1 MTKNNNLS
9 VMLILMSWASNCL
22 AGGGVLLSDDSCIM
36 TIGFYEAHFT
46 AYQPDSSGDKQFC
59 EDLEEM
65 GNTIFVLDYL
75 HKSLS
80 EVPVDFR
87 IIKNVTNKG
96 EFVQMG
102 DIMEIQDLDRF
113 TVFYQEPIIKTNASY
128 TVSHDFIE
136 KGEYVGIVTAG
147 HPTNNNI
154 YSSVFPFRVGA
165 SDLSWSIIVFLGL
178 ILIFGVYLFRM
189 TRSK

>member
-9 VMLILMSWASNCL
+9 VMLILISWASNCL

-46 AYQPDSSGDKQFC
+46 AYQPNSSGDEQFC
-59 EDLEEM
+59 EDLKGM

-96 EFVQMG
+96 EFVQMA

-113 TVFYQEPIIKTNASY
+113 TVFYQKPIIKTNASY
-128 TVSHDFIE
+128 TVSHDFTE

-154 YSSVFPFRVGA
+154 YSSVFPFSVGA
-165 SDLSWSIIVFLGL
+165 SNLSWPIIIFFGL
-178 ILIFGVYLFRM
+178 ILIFGTYLFRM
-189 TRSK
+189 TRSE

>member
-178 ILIFGVYLFRM
+178 ILILGAYLFRM

>member
-96 EFVQMG
+96 EFVQMD

-136 KGEYVGIVTAG
+136 KGEYIGIVTAG

-189 TRSK
+189 TRSE

>member
-154 YSSVFPFRVGA
+154 YSSVFPFSVGA

-178 ILIFGVYLFRM
+178 ILILGAYLFRM
-189 TRSK
+189 TRSE

>member
-136 KGEYVGIVTAG
+136 KGEYIGIVTAG

-154 YSSVFPFRVGA
+154 YSSVFPFSVGA

-178 ILIFGVYLFRM
+178 ILILGAYLFRM

>member
-9 VMLILMSWASNCL
+9 VILILMSWASNCL

-65 GNTIFVLDYL
+65 GNTIFVLDFL

-136 KGEYVGIVTAG
+136 KGEYIGIVTAG

-189 TRSK
+189 TRSE

>member
-1 MTKNNNLS
+1 
-9 VMLILMSWASNCL
+9 MLILISWASNCL

-46 AYQPDSSGDKQFC
+46 AYQPNSSGDEQFC
-59 EDLEEM
+59 EDLKGM

-96 EFVQMG
+96 EFVQMA

-113 TVFYQEPIIKTNASY
+113 TVFYQKPIIKTNASY
-128 TVSHDFIE
+128 TVSHDFTE

-154 YSSVFPFRVGA
+154 YSSVFPFSVGA
-165 SDLSWSIIVFLGL
+165 SNLSWPIIIFFGL
-178 ILIFGVYLFRM
+178 ILIFGTYLFRM
-189 TRSK
+189 TRSE

>member
-9 VMLILMSWASNCL
+9 VMLILISWASNCL

-46 AYQPDSSGDKQFC
+46 AYQPNSSGDEQFC
-59 EDLEEM
+59 EDLKGM

-96 EFVQMG
+96 EFVQMA

-113 TVFYQEPIIKTNASY
+113 TVFYQKPIIKTNASY
-128 TVSHDFIE
+128 TVSYDFTE

-154 YSSVFPFRVGA
+154 YSSVFPFSVGA
-165 SDLSWSIIVFLGL
+165 SNLSWPIIIFFGL
-178 ILIFGVYLFRM
+178 ILIFGTYLFRM
-189 TRSK
+189 TRSE

>member
-9 VMLILMSWASNCL
+9 VMLILMSWTSNCL

-189 TRSK
+189 TRSE

>member
-147 HPTNNNI
+147 HPTSNNI
-154 YSSVFPFRVGA
+154 YSSVFPFSVGV

-178 ILIFGVYLFRM
+178 ILILGAYLFRM

>member
-9 VMLILMSWASNCL
+9 VMLTLMSWASNCL

-136 KGEYVGIVTAG
+136 KGEYIGIVTAG

-189 TRSK
+189 TRSE

>member
-154 YSSVFPFRVGA
+154 YSSVFPFSVGA

>member
-189 TRSK
+189 TRSE

>member
-154 YSSVFPFRVGA
+154 YSSVFPFSVGA

-178 ILIFGVYLFRM
+178 ILILGAYLFRM

>member
-128 TVSHDFIE
+128 TVSHDFTE

-189 TRSK
+189 TRSE

>member
-136 KGEYVGIVTAG
+136 KGEYIGIVTAG

>member
-136 KGEYVGIVTAG
+136 KGEYIGIVTAG

-189 TRSK
+189 TRSE